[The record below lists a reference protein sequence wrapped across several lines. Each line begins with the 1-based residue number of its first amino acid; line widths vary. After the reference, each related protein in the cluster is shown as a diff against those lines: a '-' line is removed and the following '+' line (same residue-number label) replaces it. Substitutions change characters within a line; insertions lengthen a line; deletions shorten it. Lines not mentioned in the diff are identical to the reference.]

1 MLIDHALVSQNL
13 GDGVMVNGTLT
24 TGVLKVIV
32 RNSSSNYNGHCGF
45 ISYSNGSAAQL
56 MVDESTAIGNVNTGV
71 LASGAGA
78 TVLFSRLIVTGNS
91 TGVAQSGA
99 GIALS
104 YGNSSVIGN
113 TSNGSFGTASP
124 LQ

>member
-1 MLIDHALVSQNL
+1 MMIDRALVSQNL
-13 GDGVMVNGTLT
+13 GDGIMANGTLT
-24 TGVLKVIV
+24 TGALKVIV
-32 RNSSSNYNGHCGF
+32 RNTTSNYNGHCGF

-56 MVDESTAIGNVNTGV
+56 IVDDSAAIGNVNTGV
-71 LASGAGA
+71 MASGAGA
-78 TVLFSRLIVTGNS
+78 TVLFSRLIVSGNG

-99 GIALS
+99 GVALS

-113 TSNGSFGTASP
+113 SNNGSSGTASP